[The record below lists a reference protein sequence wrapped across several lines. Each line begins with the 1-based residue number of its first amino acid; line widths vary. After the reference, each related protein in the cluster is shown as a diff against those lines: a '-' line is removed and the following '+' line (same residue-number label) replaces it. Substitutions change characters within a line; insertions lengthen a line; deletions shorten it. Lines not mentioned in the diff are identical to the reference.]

1 MPAFY
6 FNRITQTQNYMK
18 KIICLTL
25 LGTLI
30 ASPALSLDK
39 NGMKPGAS
47 LNGYRFEF
55 PCKGIMPDK
64 PKKELVATPP

>member
-1 MPAFY
+1 MPAFC

-25 LGTLI
+25 LCTLI
-30 ASPALSLDK
+30 ANPGLSLDK
-39 NGMKPGAS
+39 NEKKPGAS

-55 PCKGIMPDK
+55 PCKGVMPAK
-64 PKKELVATPP
+64 PKRW